1 MPQSRGQRSTAPPCP
16 WRSSELTSP
25 PCVWSGP
32 NSVSKRKQTLSY
44 KQLNSINFCN
54 SYRHAAAAAKSLL
67 SCLTLCNPTDGSPPG
82 SPIPGILQARTL
94 EWVAISF
101 SNAWKWK
108 VKVKLLS
115 HVQLLATPWTAAY
128 QAPPSMGFSRQ
139 EYWSGVPLPSP
150 HTDMRGMQNQMTM
163 RDDQDGWFIASLREL
178 LCSQPPDSSAFSWR
192 AASLHVGEG
201 KKLIPVMP
209 RRMNHSYHRGGKPN
223 KRGQSHPNFTLEAT
237 SMVSAPCRREWG
249 VPNSL
254 EEKESW
260 EAGTPA
266 SRGAS
271 SPLGVWWWVVCE
283 SGWGL
288 AQAQFSVSSELLWE
302 HTWEDAAG
310 DLELEIQGLYLTQ
323 GDRSLCDRKLEWV
336 ISAVLEPNPGESDHQ
351 HHLGNL
357 NKIGRYSP
365 HPRNTRS
372 EILAQSPGLC
382 ALSNFPGN
390 SDDKPAQGKH
400 AMWNPTGILILEIHS
415 SEMYWHRK
423 HSSKSIWKIWQSH
436 GNMDK
441 AVLF

>member
-1 MPQSRGQRSTAPPCP
+1 MLGRG
-16 WRSSELTSP
+16 RSSFQSCQGEWITLTTE
-25 PCVWSGP
+25 G
-32 NSVSKRKQTLSY
+32 VSQTKEVSHILILPW
-44 KQLNSINFCN
+44 KQLQWF
-54 SYRHAAAAAKSLL
+54 L
-67 SCLTLCNPTDGSPPG
+67 PPVG
-82 SPIPGILQARTL
+82 G
-94 EWVAISF
+94 
-101 SNAWKWK
+101 
-108 VKVKLLS
+108 
-115 HVQLLATPWTAAY
+115 
-128 QAPPSMGFSRQ
+128 
-139 EYWSGVPLPSP
+139 SGVYPTAWRRRRAGRQVPLHPE
-150 HTDMRGMQNQMTM
+150 GQ
-163 RDDQDGWFIASLREL
+163 AL
-178 LCSQPPDSSAFSWR
+178 L
-192 AASLHVGEG
+192 
-201 KKLIPVMP
+201 
-209 RRMNHSYHRGGKPN
+209 
-223 KRGQSHPNFTLEAT
+223 
-237 SMVSAPCRREWG
+237 
-249 VPNSL
+249 
-254 EEKESW
+254 W
-260 EAGTPA
+260 EF
-266 SRGAS
+266 R
-271 SPLGVWWWVVCE
+271 WWVVCE

-336 ISAVLEPNPGESDHQ
+336 ISAVLEPNPEESDHQ

-357 NKIGRYSP
+357 NKTGRYWP